1 MDPEHLDAF
10 ARFSAEVQAELASDA
25 PNPWEASPF
34 GWITKE
40 PSRRRGM
47 IGERLIRAWAT
58 ECGFVVGRASNA
70 GHDLTIEGLK
80 VEVKFSTLWASG
92 VFKFQ
97 QLRDQ
102 DYEVAALLG
111 LEPQDVRVWLPE
123 KDLLMEH
130 VLYNPAAGQHTGR
143 DAGDTFWI
151 SFRAENPPAW
161 LAATGG
167 RMEQAERV
175 LRELV
180 RR

>member
-1 MDPEHLDAF
+1 MSNHLEAF
-10 ARFSAEVQAELASDA
+10 TRFSAEVQAELASDA
-25 PNPWEASPF
+25 PNPWDASPF

-47 IGERLIRAWAT
+47 IGERLVRSWAI
-58 ECGFVVGRASNA
+58 ECGFTVSRASTSE
-70 GHDLTIEGLK
+70 HDLTIEGLK

-111 LEPQDVRVWLPE
+111 LEPQDVRIWLPE
-123 KDLLMEH
+123 KHLLMEH

-151 SFRAENPPAW
+151 SFRAGVPPAW
-161 LAATGG
+161 LAETGG
-167 RMEQAERV
+167 MVEEAERV
-175 LRELV
+175 LEELV
-180 RR
+180 GR